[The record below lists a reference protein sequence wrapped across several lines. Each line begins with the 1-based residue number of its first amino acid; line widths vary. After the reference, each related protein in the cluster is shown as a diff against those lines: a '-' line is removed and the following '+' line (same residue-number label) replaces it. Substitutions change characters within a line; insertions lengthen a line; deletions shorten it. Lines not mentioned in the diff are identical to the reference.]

1 MKEKYSNIKKCPW
14 CGVKPS
20 LTIEPHGNT
29 IMFDITLGCTNEKCK
44 FNPKCYSSATVN
56 GIDRFISEMI
66 AEWNVRSDDKVPEP
80 PKIEITVDTESK
92 WTLSEAL
99 EEVKENE
106 VKCISCV
113 HHIVSENNKHWC
125 KRYACGAWAA
135 LIGCQYKGFIDKSA
149 QEEKTDNSDVTDTR
163 CLHCRY
169 RFLDDDNYLWCKK
182 YHRSTE
188 SAIKK
193 CRYEDFIDATEEIKC
208 ADCKH
213 YWYCAGEECCNLDE
227 LSFPEPCNKFDRED
241 YEKC

>member
-1 MKEKYSNIKKCPW
+1 MRMKEKYSNIKKCPW

-20 LTIEPHGNT
+20 LIIAPHGNT

-44 FNPKCYSSATVN
+44 FNPTCHSSATVN
-56 GIDRFISEMI
+56 SIDSFISEMI
-66 AEWNVRSDDKVPEP
+66 AEWDVRSDDKVPEP

-106 VKCISCV
+106 TRCTSCI

-135 LIGCQYKGFIDKSA
+135 LIGCQYKGFIDKSE
-149 QEEKTDNSDVTDTR
+149 QEEKTDNSDLTDE
-163 CLHCRY
+163 
-169 RFLDDDNYLWCKK
+169 N
-182 YHRSTE
+182 
-188 SAIKK
+188 
-193 CRYEDFIDATEEIKC
+193 KC

-227 LSFPEPCNKFDRED
+227 LSFPEPCNKFERED
-241 YEKC
+241 YE